1 MGFDSFTSKEC
12 MNIQEYT
19 PLGSWPTD
27 NILISE
33 TLKAMDSTP
42 DQSDL
47 VYTITVQGHGDYPT
61 EKILENPEIAVSGAA
76 DEASNN
82 RWEYYINMIHEVDKF
97 IGNLTE
103 ELSKRD
109 EKTIVVFFGDHLPTM
124 GLTDDDMVSG
134 DIFKTKYVTWNNFNL
149 PKQDADCAAYELLAN
164 ITNQLDIHK
173 GTMFSYIQSQKGS
186 ASYDENLENLQY
198 DLLYGKRYAYNG
210 TDKYPASDLVMGIDD
225 VTINSVWKSDDNK
238 LCIYGSGFTP
248 WTKIYVNGEKV
259 STSFLGSSML
269 KINLDDIE
277 DGDTIV
283 ANIVGSSSTIFRS
296 SNEFL
301 YEDPDVEH
309 TEEPATETEQ
319 PSTDTEGSTQ
329 STEKSTE
336 QSSEQSLSGAGTATD
351 QSVEHTV
358 NTPLTQN

>member
-1 MGFDSFTSKEC
+1 
-12 MNIQEYT
+12 
-19 PLGSWPTD
+19 
-27 NILISE
+27 
-33 TLKAMDSTP
+33 MDSTP

-198 DLLYGKRYAYNG
+198 DLSLRK
-210 TDKYPASDLVMGIDD
+210 T
-225 VTINSVWKSDDNK
+225 
-238 LCIYGSGFTP
+238 LCLQR
-248 WTKIYVNGEKV
+248 N
-259 STSFLGSSML
+259 
-269 KINLDDIE
+269 
-277 DGDTIV
+277 
-283 ANIVGSSSTIFRS
+283 R
-296 SNEFL
+296 
-301 YEDPDVEH
+301 
-309 TEEPATETEQ
+309 
-319 PSTDTEGSTQ
+319 
-329 STEKSTE
+329 
-336 QSSEQSLSGAGTATD
+336 
-351 QSVEHTV
+351 
-358 NTPLTQN
+358 